1 MDPRGARTLKDLF
14 RALAQDGVTI
24 FLSTHSIDT
33 AEEICHRIGII
44 GQGKLIACG
53 TMTPAKTK
61 AMTAPFGPPNICP
74 IQTTSA
80 VNAARRIVVRKRFIF
95 PPFSYPSS

>member
-1 MDPRGARTLKDLF
+1 MVGMDPRGARTLKDLF

-44 GQGKLIACG
+44 RQGKLIACG
-53 TMTPAKTK
+53 SMAELQGQADGNHSNLESVFLELTREQIA
-61 AMTAPFGPPNICP
+61 AP
-74 IQTTSA
+74 TL
-80 VNAARRIVVRKRFIF
+80 
-95 PPFSYPSS
+95 